1 MPFSLTP
8 ERQETLQDILTRYP
22 NKMAATIPLL
32 HLCQEQNGWVSDEA
46 VDYVATTLE
55 LPTAHV
61 FGVVTFYTL
70 FWTHPMGKHH
80 VWVCRTLSCALN
92 GSDEVLERCKMKL
105 GIDVGQTSDDGK
117 FTLVE
122 LECLGSCGTA
132 PVALMDEDLHEN
144 LTPDRICSLIDQ
156 VRDGTYTKGG
166 SGAVKEDL

>member
-32 HLCQEQNGWVSDEA
+32 HLCQEQNGWVSDEV

-92 GSDEVLERCKMKL
+92 GSDEILERCKDKL
-105 GIDVGQTSDDGK
+105 GIDIGETTEDGQVSLHTA
-117 FTLVE
+117 
-122 LECLGSCGTA
+122 ECLASCGTA
-132 PVALMDEDLHEN
+132 PMMQIDKEYHEN
-144 LTPDRICSLIDQ
+144 LTLDQ
-156 VRDGTYTKGG
+156 VDVLLDRLR
-166 SGAVKEDL
+166 S

>member
-32 HLCQEQNGWVSDEA
+32 HLCQEQNGWVSDEV

-92 GSDEVLERCKMKL
+92 GSDEILERCKAKL
-105 GIDVGQTSDDGK
+105 GIDIGETTEDGQVSLHTA
-117 FTLVE
+117 
-122 LECLGSCGTA
+122 ECLASCGTA
-132 PVALMDEDLHEN
+132 PMMQIDKEYHEN
-144 LTPDRICSLIDQ
+144 LTLDQ
-156 VRDGTYTKGG
+156 VDVLLDRLR
-166 SGAVKEDL
+166 S

>member
-8 ERQETLQDILTRYP
+8 ERQETLQDILSRYP

-32 HLCQEQNGWVSDEA
+32 HLCQEQNGWVSDEV

-92 GSDEVLERCKMKL
+92 GADEVLERCKMKL
-105 GIDVGQTSDDGK
+105 GIDVGETTEDGQVSLH
-117 FTLVE
+117 TA
-122 LECLGSCGTA
+122 ECLASCGTA
-132 PVALMDEDLHEN
+132 PMMQVDEEYHEN
-144 LTPDRICSLIDQ
+144 LTLDQ
-156 VRDGTYTKGG
+156 VDVLLDRLR
-166 SGAVKEDL
+166 S